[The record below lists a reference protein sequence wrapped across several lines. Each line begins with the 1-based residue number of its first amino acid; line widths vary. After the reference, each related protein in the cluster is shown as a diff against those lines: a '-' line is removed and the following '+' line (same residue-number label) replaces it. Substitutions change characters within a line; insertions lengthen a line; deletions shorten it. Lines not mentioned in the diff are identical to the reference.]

1 MSLLMHIPWDEPGE
15 KVMIISPYKSS
26 MISALL
32 HSIKLVPKT
41 KMIM

>member
-1 MSLLMHIPWDEPGE
+1 MSMLMHIPWDEPGE
-15 KVMIISPYKSS
+15 KV